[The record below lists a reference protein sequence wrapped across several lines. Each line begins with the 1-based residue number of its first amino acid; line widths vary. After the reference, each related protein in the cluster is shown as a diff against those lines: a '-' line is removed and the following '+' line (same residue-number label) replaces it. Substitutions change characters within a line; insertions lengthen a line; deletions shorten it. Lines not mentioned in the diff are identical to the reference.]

1 MGSSD
6 ESILRAYGGINC
18 NSLNHILQLDN
29 EDIFNDAIYSH
40 MMKTSSFYDTEEFN
54 NFVIYL
60 TIYLYDFI

>member
-29 EDIFNDAIYSH
+29 DDTGDDATYSH
-40 MMKTSSFYDTEEFN
+40 MMKTSSFYDTEELN
-54 NFVIYL
+54 NFVKNNIKFA
-60 TIYLYDFI
+60 I